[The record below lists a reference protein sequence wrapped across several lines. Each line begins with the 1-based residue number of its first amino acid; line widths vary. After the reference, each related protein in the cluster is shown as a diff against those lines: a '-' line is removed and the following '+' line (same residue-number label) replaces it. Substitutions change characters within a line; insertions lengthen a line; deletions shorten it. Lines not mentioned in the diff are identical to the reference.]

1 MPRSLCRAPAYAG
14 VLPGQVPMFAPSDK
28 ETGVQRGS
36 NLTQTYTE
44 RGGCKSF
51 SRCGRAGRG
60 GGSTWVWFP
69 HSSRLKDRDRL
80 RTGTVMFRPL
90 VGVYTF
96 LTLMKAGFLVA
107 VSRSNFSVVY
117 RSPASPR
124 RTAAI
129 GRVPRPWNCYVCEP
143 LNKVRPSMGWAP
155 RFLLATANA

>member
-14 VLPGQVPMFAPSDK
+14 VLPGQVPVFAPSDK

-36 NLTQTYTE
+36 NLTQTYTA
-44 RGGCKSF
+44 RGGCESF

-60 GGSTWVWFP
+60 GGRTWVWFP
-69 HSSRLKDRDRL
+69 HSSRLEDTDRL
-80 RTGTVMFRPL
+80 RTGTVTFGPL

-96 LTLMKAGFLVA
+96 LTLTLIA
-107 VSRSNFSVVY
+107 VLRSNFSVVY

-129 GRVPRPWNCYVCEP
+129 GKVPRPWICYVCEP
-143 LNKVRPSMGWAP
+143 PNKVRPSMGWAP
-155 RFLLATANA
+155 KFLLATADA